1 MTAIDYS
8 KLAGLYDALVTD
20 TSDVEFFLACARRAG
35 GPVAELMAG
44 TGRLAIPLL
53 EAGIDLTCV
62 DSSPEM
68 LEVLRAKASD
78 RGLQARIVG
87 ADVTTL
93 DLPLTFAAIFIAFH
107 SFEELITTAAQ
118 RACLAA
124 VRRHLVPKG
133 LFVCTLHDVAV
144 RLTAGPGA
152 ATHRFRDPRSGRDVV
167 LSLDTRHDP
176 ASGVVAGTES
186 FTCAG
191 EDSPFL
197 SVPLRFRL
205 TTAEAFRALAVA
217 AGFDVEAVLEGYTGR
232 DYRPGESR
240 TAVWMLRAS

>member
-20 TSDVEFFLACARRAG
+20 ASDVEFFLACARRAG

-68 LEVLRAKASD
+68 LELLRAKASG
-78 RGLQARIVG
+78 RALQARIFS

-93 DLPLTFAAIFIAFH
+93 DLPLTFAAIVIAFH
-107 SFEELITTAAQ
+107 SFEELVTIAEQ
-118 RACLAA
+118 QACLAA
-124 VRRHLVPKG
+124 VRRHLVPGG
-133 LFVCTLHDVAV
+133 LFVCTLHDVAL
-144 RLTAGPGA
+144 RLAARP
-152 ATHRFRDPRSGRDVV
+152 ATHRFRDPRSGRDVM
-167 LSLDTRHDP
+167 LTLETAFDP

-186 FTCAG
+186 FTYAG

-205 TTAEAFRALAVA
+205 TPAEAFRALAVG
-217 AGFDVEAVLEGYTGR
+217 AGFDVEAILEGYTGR
-232 DYRPGESR
+232 DYRPGESG